1 MPLINAVSRYSRQ
14 LIGAI
19 HKINT
24 LNSSVV
30 YLKDLAVYFDEIY
43 T

>member
-1 MPLINAVSRYSRQ
+1 MLSVDTVDS
-14 LIGAI
+14 LLWGI
-19 HKINT
+19 HGINT

-30 YLKDLAVYFDEIY
+30 YLKDLAIYFDYIY